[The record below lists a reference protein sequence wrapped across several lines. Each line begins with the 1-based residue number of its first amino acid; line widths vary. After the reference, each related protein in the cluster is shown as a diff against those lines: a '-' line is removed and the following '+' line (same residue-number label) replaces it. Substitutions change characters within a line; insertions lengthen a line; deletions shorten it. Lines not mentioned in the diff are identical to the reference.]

1 MPTRPT
7 GTLEHTNWTAYTHA
21 RGAHHILGLVLDT
34 FSTLLSQSWW
44 GRSGSC
50 FFALPLEFIRV
61 FTALGAVRRVRLT
74 TFHSVTEHDSTAGTS
89 DGGNDRL
96 YNRRR
101 VLVNMRSFL
110 ARRAG
115 AFGPP
120 VACSRCCRGRPQG
133 RLRGRRPER
142 PELRRSPVK
151 RLLPCVEARPRRRVR
166 ADESSESL
174 RMYRAHTKKRER
186 RSLRESGDRVR
197 PVIFC
202 VFLVNSNASVF
213 ILYEI

>member
-1 MPTRPT
+1 M
-7 GTLEHTNWTAYTHA
+7 
-21 RGAHHILGLVLDT
+21 
-34 FSTLLSQSWW
+34 
-44 GRSGSC
+44 
-50 FFALPLEFIRV
+50 
-61 FTALGAVRRVRLT
+61 RLT

-142 PELRRSPVK
+142 PELRRSPVE

-202 VFLVNSNASVF
+202 VFFGELRIQMRQFLFYMKFEKEQPERRTTALGARRPLLACCCEGSTRQSAPHTPPDSSKPETT
-213 ILYEI
+213 I

>member
-1 MPTRPT
+1 M
-7 GTLEHTNWTAYTHA
+7 
-21 RGAHHILGLVLDT
+21 
-34 FSTLLSQSWW
+34 
-44 GRSGSC
+44 
-50 FFALPLEFIRV
+50 
-61 FTALGAVRRVRLT
+61 RLT

-197 PVIFC
+197 PGYLFFVCGELRIQMRQ
-202 VFLVNSNASVF
+202 FLFYMKFDLKEQPERRTTALGARRPLLACCSEGSTHGTTHTSRLQRP
-213 ILYEI
+213 LYSIQPAGKRKVPL

>member
-1 MPTRPT
+1 
-7 GTLEHTNWTAYTHA
+7 
-21 RGAHHILGLVLDT
+21 
-34 FSTLLSQSWW
+34 
-44 GRSGSC
+44 
-50 FFALPLEFIRV
+50 
-61 FTALGAVRRVRLT
+61 VRLT

-120 VACSRCCRGRPQG
+120 VARSRCCRGRPQG

-142 PELRRSPVK
+142 PELRRSPVE

-174 RMYRAHTKKRER
+174 RMYIGPTP
-186 RSLRESGDRVR
+186 RSGSGAACASLETDQACYL
-197 PVIFC
+197 FF
-202 VFLVNSNASVF
+202 VFLVNSNASDF
-213 ILYEI
+213 FYMKFEKEQPERRTTALGARRPLLACCSEALRDTHLQTPETTI